1 MGISLDVG
9 LIVFNIHIVHIAC
22 IDDGGVVPSGY
33 MANFAW
39 AEIVC
44 QGNGIGIAEHDV
56 STLSCP
62 TYVKIKEI
70 PAVVNASIQTI
81 SNCHK
86 DYICDDINK
95 FNKFMSE
102 EQQFLAASAL
112 LVKQIKEMALEF
124 NVADKLVL
132 IAMVGIVNK
141 NENGDESV
149 DSVYDVFVHDPDHFE
164 EGLNF
169 LEQAYIQDNTPE
181 KGTVEWWLRR
191 M

>member
-1 MGISLDVG
+1 
-9 LIVFNIHIVHIAC
+9 
-22 IDDGGVVPSGY
+22 
-33 MANFAW
+33 
-39 AEIVC
+39 
-44 QGNGIGIAEHDV
+44 
-56 STLSCP
+56 
-62 TYVKIKEI
+62 
-70 PAVVNASIQTI
+70 
-81 SNCHK
+81 
-86 DYICDDINK
+86 
-95 FNKFMSE
+95 MSE

>member
-1 MGISLDVG
+1 
-9 LIVFNIHIVHIAC
+9 
-22 IDDGGVVPSGY
+22 
-33 MANFAW
+33 
-39 AEIVC
+39 
-44 QGNGIGIAEHDV
+44 
-56 STLSCP
+56 
-62 TYVKIKEI
+62 
-70 PAVVNASIQTI
+70 
-81 SNCHK
+81 
-86 DYICDDINK
+86 
-95 FNKFMSE
+95 MSE

-112 LVKQIKEMALEF
+112 LVQQIKELALEF

>member
-1 MGISLDVG
+1 
-9 LIVFNIHIVHIAC
+9 
-22 IDDGGVVPSGY
+22 
-33 MANFAW
+33 
-39 AEIVC
+39 
-44 QGNGIGIAEHDV
+44 
-56 STLSCP
+56 
-62 TYVKIKEI
+62 
-70 PAVVNASIQTI
+70 
-81 SNCHK
+81 
-86 DYICDDINK
+86 
-95 FNKFMSE
+95 MSE

-112 LVKQIKEMALEF
+112 LVKQIKELALEF